1 MAGSP
6 LKNLRFFDELCGED
20 FNNIVLTTT
29 MWNDVE
35 EEVGKKREEELKSEF
50 WRTMLGR
57 GASIRRFFNTRE
69 SAFDILTPI
78 FEEVNKR
85 SALLLQ
91 KEMNDLNLQ
100 LKETSAGK
108 TLYLALED
116 LLKRQQTT
124 LSKIRSELKEPN
136 LDDDELKLLMD
147 EYQNLD
153 GQLQRAREDLQ
164 KMKISIG
171 ERILQI
177 ARSIDWTRLFRSV
190 LTTFLFVILTKITHS
205 IFLSRKRR
213 QKLMDDRKEDD
224 VPPTKE
230 VVNEE
235 EPYDQERGKDMNA
248 EEGTR
253 KARPGPQ
260 GPTPEHDSKHVSA
273 VELNTYGHVG
283 SS

>member
-1 MAGSP
+1 MILLSDTNNELLSYKRDIQLTGLLYFHRISDNRMAGSP
-6 LKNLRFFDELCGED
+6 LKNLRLFEKLCGEQ

-35 EEVGKKREEELKSEF
+35 EEVGNKREEELKSEF
-50 WRTMLGR
+50 WRTMLDR
-57 GASIRRFFNTRE
+57 GASINRFLNTRE

-91 KEMNDLNLQ
+91 KEMNDLKLQ

-171 ERILQI
+171 ERILQ
-177 ARSIDWTRLFRSV
+177 
-190 LTTFLFVILTKITHS
+190 
-205 IFLSRKRR
+205 
-213 QKLMDDRKEDD
+213 
-224 VPPTKE
+224 
-230 VVNEE
+230 
-235 EPYDQERGKDMNA
+235 
-248 EEGTR
+248 
-253 KARPGPQ
+253 
-260 GPTPEHDSKHVSA
+260 
-273 VELNTYGHVG
+273 
-283 SS
+283 